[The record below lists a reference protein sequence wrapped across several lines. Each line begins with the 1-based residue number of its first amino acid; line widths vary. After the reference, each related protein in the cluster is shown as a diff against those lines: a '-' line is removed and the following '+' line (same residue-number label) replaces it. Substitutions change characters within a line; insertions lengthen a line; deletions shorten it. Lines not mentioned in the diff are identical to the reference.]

1 MVTTAGLLMAFL
13 AIGFFARDYS
23 RRTRLL
29 MLVVIVAGVVLLMR
43 GK

>member
-1 MVTTAGLLMAFL
+1 MLTTFILIASFL

-29 MLVVIVAGVVLLMR
+29 ILGSAVVGVLLLMR
-43 GK
+43 GQ